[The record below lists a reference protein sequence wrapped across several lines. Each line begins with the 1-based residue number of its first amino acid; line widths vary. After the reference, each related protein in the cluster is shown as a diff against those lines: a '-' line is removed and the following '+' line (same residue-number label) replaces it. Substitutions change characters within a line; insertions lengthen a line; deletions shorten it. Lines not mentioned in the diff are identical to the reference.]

1 MVIWTNEILIKKQ
14 IHTNMNKKTKI
25 KVALVL
31 GTRPEII
38 RLSEVIKK
46 LKNNLNLIL
55 IHTNQNYDFN
65 LNNIFFKDL
74 DLPKPNYSFDLK
86 KIYPIKY
93 LKY

>member
-1 MVIWTNEILIKKQ
+1 
-14 IHTNMNKKTKI
+14 MNKKTKI

-55 IHTNQNYDFN
+55 IPYKSE
-65 LNNIFFKDL
+65 L
-74 DLPKPNYSFDLK
+74 
-86 KIYPIKY
+86 
-93 LKY
+93 